1 MKKKILS
8 VIMAVVLVFTMATP
22 LVDAAP
28 EPRTAPAMTS
38 SDDLVRVLKSIEGFV
53 AKPYWD
59 FKQWTVG
66 YGTAC
71 PDDKLDEYLKY
82 GIPEPEAE
90 KLFREH
96 LHRFEN
102 AVNNF
107 AQTHHIHFKQHQFD
121 ALVSFTYNCGTAWM
135 YDLNGYFNTAIRE
148 QGTISELVYG
158 FCLYSTAGGEYI
170 LINRRLSEANM
181 YINGEYKVYYVGGGV
196 PSYMRYV
203 FLDGNGGELLN
214 TIYGYEARQG
224 SSIDAAFTKIPTGV
238 DAEGNPFVYTL
249 AGWYTSSGKKVEKL
263 DGSLNKG
270 QVLTARWAD
279 PDGNIVEPTKGTPT
293 DMTVTV
299 TGDLVNI
306 RSGPGTQYEKLDA
319 YAIDTEIKLIETY
332 EVDGYTWGR
341 TNLGWLR
348 LDYTTYEEVKAALD
362 TFPKQATVVAGPV
375 NVRSGPSTDHEIV
388 GSVSKGDK
396 VIITEETITDGARWG
411 KLESGNWV
419 YMEFVRYA
427 SEAGVVISA
436 TLLSK
441 PTRTEYVQMM
451 ETLHLEGCVI
461 LVTYS
466 DGTSKALNPTRSM
479 VTKYDNSKLG
489 ETTVNIYC
497 EGETVSFTVTIV
509 KATVTFMNYDG
520 TVLASQRYAYGET
533 VVPPEDPTRESDENY
548 YYVFNGWDREVE
560 PCHGNAVYTAT
571 FVESEAED
579 IVIVPQT
586 ITSDVFT
593 IADGIIRKIALGTTV
608 ETLIQGINESGYIVV
623 YSGETAVSGTATV
636 TTGMTVCLEYEGEK
650 IQTLTVAVTG
660 DVHGD
665 GITSLADA
673 LQIKGH
679 VFSKEELPQ
688 ASLIAADVNADGIIT
703 QADFLLL
710 KANILGSGEIIP
722 N

>member
-1 MKKKILS
+1 MKKKIIS
-8 VIMAVVLVFTMATP
+8 MIMVVVLAFTMATP

-28 EPRTAPAMTS
+28 EPRTAPEMAS

-71 PDDKLDEYLKY
+71 PEDKVDEYLEH

-90 KLFREH
+90 RLFREY

-107 AQTHHIHFKQHQFD
+107 AETHHIHFKQHQFD

-148 QGTISELVYG
+148 QGTINEIVYG

-181 YINGEYKVYYVGGGV
+181 YINGEYKVYYVTGGV

-224 SSIDAAFTKIPTGV
+224 GSIDAAFTKIPTGV

-279 PDGNIVEPTKGTPT
+279 PDGNIVEPSKGTPT

-319 YAIDTEIKLIETY
+319 YAINTEIKLIEIY

-348 LDYTTYEEVKAALD
+348 LDYT
-362 TFPKQATVVAGPV
+362 
-375 NVRSGPSTDHEIV
+375 N
-388 GSVSKGDK
+388 
-396 VIITEETITDGARWG
+396 
-411 KLESGNWV
+411 
-419 YMEFVRYA
+419 YA
-427 SEAGVVISA
+427 H
-436 TLLSK
+436 
-441 PTRTEYVQMM
+441 P
-451 ETLHLEGCVI
+451 
-461 LVTYS
+461 
-466 DGTSKALNPTRSM
+466 
-479 VTKYDNSKLG
+479 
-489 ETTVNIYC
+489 
-497 EGETVSFTVTIV
+497 
-509 KATVTFMNYDG
+509 
-520 TVLASQRYAYGET
+520 
-533 VVPPEDPTRESDENY
+533 
-548 YYVFNGWDREVE
+548 
-560 PCHGNAVYTAT
+560 
-571 FVESEAED
+571 
-579 IVIVPQT
+579 
-586 ITSDVFT
+586 
-593 IADGIIRKIALGTTV
+593 
-608 ETLIQGINESGYIVV
+608 
-623 YSGETAVSGTATV
+623 
-636 TTGMTVCLEYEGEK
+636 
-650 IQTLTVAVTG
+650 
-660 DVHGD
+660 
-665 GITSLADA
+665 
-673 LQIKGH
+673 
-679 VFSKEELPQ
+679 
-688 ASLIAADVNADGIIT
+688 
-703 QADFLLL
+703 
-710 KANILGSGEIIP
+710 
-722 N
+722 